1 MSAPKS
7 TQDKKTLACLMVATL
22 AVFAFV
28 CVAALLTLPGKSNPV
43 AVDKPI
49 DPLTYAEVR
58 RQHDR
63 LTETQWKSYEAEI
76 KGKRVRWSG
85 YVAQVADD
93 IRGINYVWVDMHG
106 NANGDRD
113 LYFEYPV
120 DASMALNKNQLIIF
134 EGDYDGYL
142 LGTVELK
149 NAAILP

>member
-1 MSAPKS
+1 MVNPKKSQTTNIVIGCFALMLIAGCALAALFAILSTTSSPKS
-7 TQDKKTLACLMVATL
+7 VENERISL
-22 AVFAFV
+22 
-28 CVAALLTLPGKSNPV
+28 S
-43 AVDKPI
+43 
-49 DPLTYAEVR
+49 YAELIA
-58 RQHDR
+58 QKKSM
-63 LTETQWKSYEAEI
+63 TETQWKSYEAEI